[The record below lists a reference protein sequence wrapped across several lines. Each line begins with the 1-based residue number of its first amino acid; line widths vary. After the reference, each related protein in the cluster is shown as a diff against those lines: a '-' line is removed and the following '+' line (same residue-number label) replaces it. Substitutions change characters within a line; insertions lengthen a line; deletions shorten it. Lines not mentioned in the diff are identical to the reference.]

1 MRRSCPT
8 SASDWPIR
16 ASLGLARMGS
26 IAYNGSGDLFLAF
39 STGNRGLG
47 RIDGETDARQT
58 LTTRSVVDRAITP
71 LFEATEAAI
80 VNALLAAETMTGCDG
95 ITAHAVPCNRLL
107 ETMARHG
114 RSARA
119 R

>member
-26 IAYNGSGDLFLAF
+26 IACNGSGDLFLAF

-80 VNALLAAETMTGCDG
+80 VNALLTAETMTGCDG
-95 ITAHAVPCNRLL
+95 VWHSMV
-107 ETMARHG
+107 
-114 RSARA
+114 S
-119 R
+119 